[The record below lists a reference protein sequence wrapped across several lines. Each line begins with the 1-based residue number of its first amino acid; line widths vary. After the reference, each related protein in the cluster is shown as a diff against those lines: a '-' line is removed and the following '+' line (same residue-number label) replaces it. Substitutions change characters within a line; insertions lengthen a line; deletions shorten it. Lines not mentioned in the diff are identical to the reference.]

1 LPDAFMMRK
10 YCRKMR
16 TFTSAM
22 DALAIYD
29 PEEGSNEVY
38 TSLFDLTPK
47 LRRERD

>member
-1 LPDAFMMRK
+1 MSNEV
-10 YCRKMR
+10 Y
-16 TFTSAM
+16 
-22 DALAIYD
+22 IYFLTDD